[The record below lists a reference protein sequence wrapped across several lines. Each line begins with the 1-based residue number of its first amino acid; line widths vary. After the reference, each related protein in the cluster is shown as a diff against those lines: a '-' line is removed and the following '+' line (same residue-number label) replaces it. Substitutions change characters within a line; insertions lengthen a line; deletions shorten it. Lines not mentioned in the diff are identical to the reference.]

1 MSKNK
6 RHGFVIALGMF
17 LSSIL
22 DPKTKAQT
30 EMLDRKGSREKT
42 EPGRENQ

>member
-1 MSKNK
+1 MKQRK
-6 RHGFVIALGMF
+6 RHGFVIAFGMF

-22 DPKTKAQT
+22 DPKTKVQT
-30 EMLDRKGSREKT
+30 EMLDRKDSRDKT